1 MRPID
6 ADHLKERLPTFA
18 EAIGEEPT
26 IGVLPEKAKTRDELI
41 RCKDCKYLEEHH
53 YEEVGETPYI
63 KYDCKYRNYQV
74 QLDGFCSSAVRRS
87 END

>member
-18 EAIGEEPT
+18 EAIDEEPT

-41 RCKDCKYLEEHH
+41 
-53 YEEVGETPYI
+53 
-63 KYDCKYRNYQV
+63 
-74 QLDGFCSSAVRRS
+74 
-87 END
+87 